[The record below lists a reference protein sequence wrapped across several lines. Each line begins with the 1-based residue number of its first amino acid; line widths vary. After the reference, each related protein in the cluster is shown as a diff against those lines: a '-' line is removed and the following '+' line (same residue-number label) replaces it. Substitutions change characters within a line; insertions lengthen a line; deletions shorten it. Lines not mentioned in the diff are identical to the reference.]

1 MIPAWHYDGQSAT
14 RHEVSV
20 VAQEDGLRLDLGD
33 GQTGLAPW
41 ADLFWIDK
49 RDGASVFGRRGVNG
63 WRVGIPLPMTD
74 LLARRLPPQSIYGGL
89 VDKFGIWP
97 SVAGFTA
104 LSAAVVLILWKAP
117 DLVAPLVP
125 MSWEQKMG
133 DAMIGDL
140 GGRICDGAEGQ
151 KALDALVRRIDP
163 EAGHLRVRIVN
174 VDMVNAAALP
184 GGQIVVFRGLLQ
196 EAKNPD
202 ELAGVLG
209 HEIGHVRNRDVMQAM
224 LRQAGLTLLMGG
236 VGGDVGGAL
245 NSAISASYS
254 RAAESRADGYAINL
268 MRAAN
273 VSPIPTAQFFDRLAE
288 DERKLG
294 KGAIAMSYMSS
305 HPLSEARR
313 KVFMASARKDAAYAP
328 AVTPQQWRAIVD
340 ACAND
345 PDVEEGD
352 LF

>member
-1 MIPAWHYDGQSAT
+1 MIPAWHYDGQTAT
-14 RHEVSV
+14 RYEVYV
-20 VAQEDGLRLDLGD
+20 VAQDDGLRLDLGEGRSD
-33 GQTGLAPW
+33 VAPW
-41 ADLFWIDK
+41 GDLFWIDK
-49 RDGASVFGRRGVNG
+49 RDGASVFGRKGIDG

-74 LLARRLPPQSIYGGL
+74 LLARRLPPQSSYGGL

-97 SVAGFTA
+97 AVAGFTA
-104 LSAAVVLILWKAP
+104 LSAAVVFVLWKAP
-117 DLVAPLVP
+117 DVVAPLVP

-163 EAGHLRVRIVN
+163 DAANLRVRIVN

-184 GGQIVVFRGLLQ
+184 GGQILVFRGLLQ

-209 HEIGHVRNRDVMQAM
+209 HEIGHVRNRDVMQAL
-224 LRQAGLTLLMGG
+224 LRQMGLSLLLGG
-236 VGGDVGGAL
+236 VGGNVGGAL

-254 RAAESRADGYAINL
+254 RAAESRADDYAINL
-268 MRAAN
+268 MRTAN
-273 VSPIPTAQFFDRLAE
+273 VSPIPTAGFFDRLAA

-294 KGAIAMSYMSS
+294 KGAVAMSYMSS
-305 HPLSEARR
+305 HPLSDERR
-313 KVFMASARKDAAYAP
+313 KVFLASARTGADYSP

-345 PDVEEGD
+345 PDVKEGD

>member
-1 MIPAWHYDGQSAT
+1 MIPAWHYNGQTAT
-14 RHEVSV
+14 RYEVYA
-20 VAQEDGLRLDLGD
+20 VAQEDGLYLDLGD
-33 GQTGLAPW
+33 GRSDVAPW
-41 ADLFWIDK
+41 GDLFWIDK
-49 RDGASVFGRRGVNG
+49 RDGASVFGRKGIDG

-74 LLARRLPPQSIYGGL
+74 LLARRLPPQSRYGGL

-97 SVAGFTA
+97 AVAGFTA
-104 LSAAVVLILWKAP
+104 LSAAVVLVLWKAP
-117 DLVAPLVP
+117 DVVAPLVP

-133 DAMIGDL
+133 DAMVGDL

-163 EAGHLRVRIVN
+163 KASELRVRIVN

-184 GGQIVVFRGLLQ
+184 GGQILIFRGLLQ

-209 HEIGHVRNRDVMQAM
+209 HEIGHVRNRDVMEAL
-224 LRQAGLTLLMGG
+224 LRQMGLSLLLGG

-268 MRAAN
+268 MRTAN
-273 VSPIPTAQFFDRLAE
+273 VSPLPTAGFFDRLAE
-288 DERKLG
+288 GERKLG
-294 KGAIAMSYMSS
+294 KGAVAMSYMSS
-305 HPLSEARR
+305 HPLSDERR
-313 KVFMASARKDAAYAP
+313 KVFLASARKGATYAP

-345 PDVEEGD
+345 PDVKEGD

>member
-1 MIPAWHYDGQSAT
+1 MIPAWHYDGQTAT
-14 RHEVSV
+14 RRDIGI
-20 VAQEDGLRLDLGD
+20 VAEDDGLRLDLGEGRTD
-33 GQTGLAPW
+33 LAPW
-41 ADLFWIDK
+41 GDLFWIDK
-49 RDGASVFGRRGVNG
+49 RDGASVFGRRGVDG

-74 LLARRLPPQSIYGGL
+74 LLARRLPPQSSYGLL

-97 SVAGFTA
+97 AVAGFTA
-104 LSAAVVLILWKAP
+104 LSAAIVLVLWKVP
-117 DLVAPLVP
+117 DVVAPLVP

-140 GGRICDGAEGQ
+140 GGRICNGAEGQ

-163 EAGHLRVRIVN
+163 KAAELRVRIVN

-196 EAKNPD
+196 EAKTPD

-209 HEIGHVRNRDVMQAM
+209 HEIGHVRNRDVMQAL
-224 LRQAGLTLLMGG
+224 LRQMGLSLLLGG

-254 RAAESRADGYAINL
+254 RAAESRADDYAINL
-268 MRAAN
+268 MQRSR
-273 VSPIPTAQFFDRLAE
+273 VSPVATAKFFERMAE
-288 DERKLG
+288 EEKKLG
-294 KGAIAMSYMSS
+294 KGAIAFSYISS
-305 HPLSEARR
+305 HPLSEERR
-313 KVFMASARKDAAYAP
+313 KVFLNSAQKGSEYAP
-328 AVTPQQWRAIVD
+328 AATPQQWRAIVD

>member
-20 VAQEDGLRLDLGD
+20 VAQEDGLRIDLGD
-33 GQTGLAPW
+33 GQTDLAPW

-49 RDGASVFGRRGVNG
+49 RDGASVFGRRGVDG

-97 SVAGFTA
+97 AVAGFTA

-117 DLVAPLVP
+117 DVVAPLVP

-140 GGRICDGAEGQ
+140 GGRICDEAEGQ

-273 VSPIPTAQFFDRLAE
+273 VSPVPTAQFFDRLAE

-345 PDVEEGD
+345 PDVKEGD

>member
-1 MIPAWHYDGQSAT
+1 
-14 RHEVSV
+14 
-20 VAQEDGLRLDLGD
+20 
-33 GQTGLAPW
+33 
-41 ADLFWIDK
+41 
-49 RDGASVFGRRGVNG
+49 
-63 WRVGIPLPMTD
+63 
-74 LLARRLPPQSIYGGL
+74 
-89 VDKFGIWP
+89 
-97 SVAGFTA
+97 
-104 LSAAVVLILWKAP
+104 
-117 DLVAPLVP
+117 

-151 KALDALVRRIDP
+151 RALDALVQRIDP
-163 EAGHLRVRIVN
+163 EADKLRVRIVN

-184 GGQIVVFRGLLQ
+184 GGQIVIFRGLLQ

-209 HEIGHVRNRDVMQAM
+209 HEIGHVRNRDVMQAL
-224 LRQAGLTLLMGG
+224 LRQMGLSLLLGG

-268 MRAAN
+268 MRTAN
-273 VSPIPTAQFFDRLAE
+273 VSPLPTAGFFDRLAA

-305 HPLSEARR
+305 HPLSDERR
-313 KVFMASARKDAAYAP
+313 KIFLASARKGAAYSP

-345 PDVEEGD
+345 PDVKEGD

>member
-14 RHEVSV
+14 RHEVAV

-33 GQTGLAPW
+33 GQTDLAPW

-63 WRVGIPLPMTD
+63 WRVGIPLPMAD

-97 SVAGFTA
+97 AVAGFTA

-117 DLVAPLVP
+117 DVVAPLVP

-345 PDVEEGD
+345 PDVKEGD